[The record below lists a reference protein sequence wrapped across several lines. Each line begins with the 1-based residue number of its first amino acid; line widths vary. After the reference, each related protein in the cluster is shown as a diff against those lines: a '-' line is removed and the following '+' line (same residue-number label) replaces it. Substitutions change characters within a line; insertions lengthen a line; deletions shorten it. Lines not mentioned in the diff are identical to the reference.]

1 MGWQLIREALAEVS
15 WLSCRAGPA
24 RGPSVSCCDR
34 GLQILLNALSCL
46 QCAMNN
52 ELPLRKVSLAKCIPR
67 WHHVL
72 PGKDMS
78 QAILGPYA
86 LVLLRST
93 PGQEP
98 QQQGKVLSTD
108 SYYVPTGH
116 RVSPL
121 LHTGPG
127 PLTASSEALLVATPC
142 LCQAV
147 AVGIVQPLEPAWDGP
162 RRRFR

>member
-1 MGWQLIREALAEVS
+1 M
-15 WLSCRAGPA
+15 
-24 RGPSVSCCDR
+24 SCCDR

-127 PLTASSEALLVATPC
+127 PLPASSEALLVGHTLPLPSCCCRYSSATGAS
-142 LCQAV
+142 LGWARKEIQMNDLARV
-147 AVGIVQPLEPAWDGP
+147 TM
-162 RRRFR
+162 